1 MNADFEQKKILA
13 AVKHGVNVLMTGPG
27 GVGKSF
33 VISKI
38 TNATITAMTGA
49 AAVLI
54 GGRTLHSML
63 GIGLARDS
71 SDILAKKVSKKVWND
86 IETLVIDEVSMLSA
100 QLLDKIE
107 HVARIVRRNDKPF
120 GGIQIILSGDF
131 LQLPTIEGNF
141 CFNATCWEKLNLR
154 YFVLTTIRRQVDVKF
169 QTVLNAAR
177 VGSITDSDVE
187 YLLSGGEDAKKTMD
201 NGIVPTRIL
210 CKNID
215 VDVINEQELAKLPAT
230 ETFTYEM
237 EIEMKQEFSFKP
249 EFFCPTPKRLTV
261 SIGAQIMLLVN
272 KYQDSGLVNGS
283 RGVVVD
289 FDKEYGTPIVKFA
302 NGVQMNIGFHAWE
315 IVDKKKIYGYI
326 HAIPLKL
333 AWAVTCHK
341 AQGLSIDSAIIDLNG
356 VFEFGQAYVAVSRV
370 RSHSALILKNA
381 ERRMFKAH
389 PSALKFYE
397 ELM

>member
-1 MNADFEQKKILA
+1 M
-13 AVKHGVNVLMTGPG
+13 
-27 GVGKSF
+27 
-33 VISKI
+33 
-38 TNATITAMTGA
+38 
-49 AAVLI
+49 
-54 GGRTLHSML
+54 
-63 GIGLARDS
+63 
-71 SDILAKKVSKKVWND
+71 WND

-370 RSHSALILKNA
+370 RSHSALILKSA